1 MKKLNSIFTLLV
13 IALVGLSLTACSED
27 DLDTNQYQQ
36 GVHLN
41 VWGPNPVMYGGT
53 VTFKGSN
60 LDQVA
65 SVQFPGCSP
74 VTAINVVKA
83 GIPSEINVQLPLE
96 ALGEDYVVLT
106 TKTDEKITTKTKIAY
121 KQGIEFASFSPASVM
136 PGEKLTITGEYLHL
150 VECVEFNEEVF
161 VSKDDFVSHDRN
173 SIEVVVPETAQSGN
187 VALLDADV
195 TKMDA
200 AEKNNSVYNRIES
213 ENVLEVGT
221 PTITKV
227 ASPRGEAQPMGN
239 IVCKE
244 LETITITGQYFN
256 LVKGVRIGEGD
267 NSVTILRADGESVT
281 SSILEISDDGKT
293 ITLPILSIVPD
304 GDIVLVCQSGVEVPV
319 AKLETVAPTE
329 CVVSPVPAKN
339 GQPLT
344 IAGNDLDVVSSI
356 EMPNVS
362 EEISF
367 SYNDGKIVIA
377 AVPATAQEGNIV
389 LRMDNGKGVEVP
401 FSLVKPVVTGY
412 DNAKVSAGG
421 ALTILGSDLDLVASV
436 QFGEGSDVVEVTPAA
451 DGKSIV
457 LSVPMNAASGEPT
470 LNLVNGTTATAK
482 AIEIVEAV
490 FCYAKE
496 LPGEDVELK
505 AGSSMTLTVANGD
518 KLTGVEINGKA
529 CQYVLTDG
537 DKLIIGIPESAGAAS
552 KVRLVSS
559 NGEVTYTIDITPN
572 TEVNTVIWTGAVDLN
587 AWSINWQFGDGT
599 QSAGEDPLAFT
610 KIALAEGDVIHL
622 YATAYNDWWQ
632 IQFFNGH
639 WEQQTEIGETFGN
652 GNNVNAGI
660 ASLASGCLDITVTA
674 KMLTEFTTYNDW
686 GYCWILQGEGVVITK
701 ISVTH
706 YNSLE
711 QDLANCLVRQD
722 DQSQN
727 ISLPLNVTWDDSG
740 RFRVLIDK
748 EPAIKDMKL
757 KAGKSVMYFY
767 TTGTGQLQIN
777 NGNWSSWTTIADW
790 DNAEEKKME
799 LVLTQDMID
808 WLKGTQSDGWSSTG
822 MIIQGDG
829 MTLRKVTILP

>member
-13 IALVGLSLTACSED
+13 MALVGLSLTACSED
-27 DLDTNQYQQ
+27 DLDTNQYKQ

-65 SVQFPGCSP
+65 SIQFPGCSP
-74 VTAINVVKA
+74 VTSINVVKA

-96 ALGEDYVVLT
+96 ALGEDYVTLT

-136 PGEKLTITGEYLHL
+136 PGEKIVIAGEWLHL
-150 VECVEFNEEVF
+150 VECVEFSNEVY
-161 VSKDDFVSHDRN
+161 VSKDDFVSQDRN
-173 SIEVVVPETAQSGN
+173 SIEVIVPENAQSGV

-200 AEKNNSVYNRIES
+200 TEKNNSVYNRIES
-213 ENVLEVGT
+213 ENILEIGT
-221 PTITKV
+221 PTVSKIAT
-227 ASPRGEAQPMGN
+227 PRSEAEALGS
-239 IVCKE
+239 VLCKQG
-244 LETITITGQYFN
+244 ETITISGQFFN
-256 LVKGVRIGEGD
+256 LVSSVKIGDEND
-267 NSVTILRADGESVT
+267 Y
-281 SSILEISDDGKT
+281 LEIECEGLDIASDGKSLSFA
-293 ITLPILSIVPD
+293 LPCIAPD
-304 GDIVLVCQSGVEVPV
+304 GDINIVCQSGVEVPV
-319 AKLETVAPTE
+319 AILETVAPAE
-329 CVVSPVPAKN
+329 CVAAPNPAKN

-344 IAGNDLDVVSSI
+344 ISGKDLDVVASI

-362 EEISF
+362 DAVEF
-367 SYNDGKIVIA
+367 NCNDGKIVIP
-377 AVPATAQEGNIV
+377 AVPASAQEGNLV
-389 LRMDNGKGVEVP
+389 LRMANGKGVEVAYT
-401 FSLVKPVVTGY
+401 LVKPVVTAY
-412 DNAKVSAGG
+412 NPNPVSAGG
-421 ALTILGSDLDLVASV
+421 ALTVQGKDLDLVASV
-436 QFGEGSDVVEVTPAA
+436 NFGEGSDVAEASVAA
-451 DGKSIV
+451 DGTSMT
-457 LSVPMNAASGEPT
+457 LTVPMNAASGAPT
-470 LNLVNGTTATAK
+470 LNLINGTTVVAPEITVNEAT
-482 AIEIVEAV
+482 
-490 FCYAKE
+490 FCYVKE

-505 AGSSMTLTVANGD
+505 AGAAMTLVVANGD
-518 KLTGVEINGKA
+518 KLTGVEVNGA
-529 CQYVLTDG
+529 SVQYVLTEG
-537 DKLIIGIPESAGAAS
+537 NKLIIGLPESCGAGT
-552 KVRLVSS
+552 KIRLVSS
-559 NGEVTYTIDITPN
+559 NGEITYTLDVTPN

-639 WEQQTEIGETFGN
+639 WEAQTSIGDTFGN
-652 GNNVNAGI
+652 GNNINSGI
-660 ASLASGCLDITVTA
+660 ASLEKGYLDIVVTA
-674 KMLTEFTTYNDW
+674 QMLTEFTTYNDW

-711 QDLANCLVRQD
+711 QNISSSLVRQD
-722 DQSQN
+722 DQGQN
-727 ISLPLNVTWDDSG
+727 ISLPINMAWDDSG
-740 RFRVLIDK
+740 RFRILIDK
-748 EPAIKDMKL
+748 DPAIKDMNL

-767 TTGTGQLQIN
+767 TSGTGQLQIN
-777 NGNWSSWTTIADW
+777 NGNWGSWTTLADW
-790 DNAEEKKME
+790 ENADDKKME

-829 MTLRKVTILP
+829 MTLKKVTILP